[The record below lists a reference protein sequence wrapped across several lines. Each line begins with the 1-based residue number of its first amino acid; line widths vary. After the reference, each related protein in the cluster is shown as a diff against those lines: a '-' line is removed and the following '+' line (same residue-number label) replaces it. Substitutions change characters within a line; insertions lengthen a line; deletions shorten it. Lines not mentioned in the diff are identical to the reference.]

1 MIIKIKKIMSKEMPK
16 KQVMQLTDN
25 AAEQIK
31 NLLAQREKPSLG
43 IRVGVKSGGCSGLK
57 YFVEYAD
64 QKNPFDEEIVDKG
77 VTVLID
83 PKALMYLLGTQMD
96 FVSEQ
101 FKSGFTFTNPNEKGK
116 CGCGSSFNV

>member
-1 MIIKIKKIMSKEMPK
+1 MSK
-16 KQVMQLTDN
+16 KQVMQLTDS
-25 AAEQIK
+25 ASEQVK
-31 NLLAQREKPSLG
+31 TLLAQRGKPSMG

-64 QKNPFDEEIVDKG
+64 KRNPFDEVIKDKD
-77 VTVLID
+77 VTIFID

-101 FKSGFTFTNPNEKGK
+101 FKSGFIFTNPNEKGK

>member
-1 MIIKIKKIMSKEMPK
+1 MSE

-25 AAEQIK
+25 AAEQVK
-31 NLLAQREKPSLG
+31 QLLHKRGKESLG
-43 IRVGVKSGGCSGLK
+43 IRIGVKSGGCSGLK

-64 QKNPFDEEIVDKG
+64 EKKPFDEIINDKG
-77 VTVLID
+77 VTILID
-83 PKALMYLLGTQMD
+83 PKALMYLLGTEMD

-101 FKSGFTFTNPNEKGK
+101 FKSGFIFTNPNEKGK

>member
-1 MIIKIKKIMSKEMPK
+1 
-16 KQVMQLTDN
+16 MQLTDN
-25 AAEQIK
+25 AAEHVK
-31 NLLAQREKPSLG
+31 ALLAERGKVSMG

-57 YFVEYAD
+57 YFVEYVD
-64 QKNPFDEEIVDKG
+64 KKNPFDEIIQDKG
-77 VTVLID
+77 VTVFID
-83 PKALMYLLGTQMD
+83 PKALIYLLGTQMD